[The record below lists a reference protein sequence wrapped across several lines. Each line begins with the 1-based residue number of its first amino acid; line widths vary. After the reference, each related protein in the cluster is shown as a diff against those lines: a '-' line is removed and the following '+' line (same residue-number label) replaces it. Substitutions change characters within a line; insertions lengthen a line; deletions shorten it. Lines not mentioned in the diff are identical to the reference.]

1 MRRSALN
8 VVNSVTVRSL
18 AVFGVLFTLACGG
31 GGAGEETTEEA
42 DAAVLVGPET
52 IVIVDSA
59 ELSSGPSLSGTL
71 EPERVSAIRAEV
83 GGTVL
88 QTTAE
93 VGQSVTR
100 GTLLAR
106 IDDTAIR
113 DAFLSA
119 RTGVT
124 TAEQAAEVARRNA
137 DRAERLAEV
146 GAIAERELES
156 ARVAATTAEAQL
168 ADAQA
173 RLAQAQKQLESTQV
187 RSTITGI
194 VSERAVNAG
203 DVVSPGMPL
212 FTVVDP
218 TGMRLDAAVAASAI
232 GALRVGAPVE
242 FTINGYGERVFDG
255 EITRIN
261 PTVDPA
267 TGQVGVLVSIPNPGG
282 QLVGGVY
289 AQGRVGTE
297 SKHALAAP
305 LNAVR
310 TDGGTASVLRIRN
323 GVVERVDVQI
333 GIRDEQDEQIEIIAG
348 LAAGDTLLAGV
359 AQGYTPGTPVRVRAL
374 EDSPATER

>member
-1 MRRSALN
+1 MIC
-8 VVNSVTVRSL
+8 SVAVRSFGM
-18 AVFGVLFTLACGG
+18 FGVLFSLACGG
-31 GGAGEETTEEA
+31 GGEGEETAAET

-59 ELSSGPSLSGTL
+59 DLSSGPSLSGTL

-168 ADAQA
+168 ADAKA
-173 RLAQAQKQLESTQV
+173 RLAQAQKQLESTQI

-232 GALRVGAPVE
+232 GTLRVGAPVE
-242 FTINGYGERVFDG
+242 FTVNGYGERVFDG

-267 TGQVGVLVSIPNPGG
+267 TGQIGVLVSIPNPGG

-289 AQGRVGTE
+289 AQGRVGSE
-297 SKHALAAP
+297 SKRALAAP

-310 TDGGTASVLRIRN
+310 ANGGTASVLRIRN

-348 LAAGDTLLAGV
+348 LTAGDTLLAGV
-359 AQGYTPGTPVRVRAL
+359 AQGYTPGTPVRVRSL
-374 EDSPATER
+374 EDHPATAR